1 MYFPFTIGPVFGT
14 IVAKIIMADKQ
25 NINFSGDTRETRT
38 PERLRAHY
46 EAEKRLASRLRS
58 STREERKTLYKT
70 LYNELFQQVPDHPRL
85 TAPADPARLD
95 AINRNKLK
103 FLHDFIR
110 PEFTVVEFAP
120 GDCSFARVLARE
132 VRRVV
137 AVDISDQRPEPDP
150 VPANLELVIYNGY
163 ELDLP
168 ESCADL
174 VFSDQLV
181 EHLHPEDVV
190 LHFKLAL
197 HLLKPGGVY
206 LFRTPHKFSGPH
218 DISRFFSAEAEG
230 FHLKE
235 WTCAELAQVMF
246 SAGYGQCFGCL
257 AIHNHYF
264 KMPLQLC
271 VATEKVAMNL
281 PEVFQRPI
289 VKNRFKQIIMG
300 AVKKPDCS

>member
-1 MYFPFTIGPVFGT
+1 M
-14 IVAKIIMADKQ
+14 
-25 NINFSGDTRETRT
+25 
-38 PERLRAHY
+38 
-46 EAEKRLASRLRS
+46 RS

-163 ELDLP
+163 GGLP

-190 LHFKLAL
+190 LHLVAL

-206 LFRTPHKFSGPH
+206 LFKNTTHKFSE
-218 DISRFFSAEAEG
+218 SSRYFRFF
-230 FHLKE
+230 
-235 WTCAELAQVMF
+235 
-246 SAGYGQCFGCL
+246 
-257 AIHNHYF
+257 
-264 KMPLQLC
+264 
-271 VATEKVAMNL
+271 
-281 PEVFQRPI
+281 R
-289 VKNRFKQIIMG
+289 
-300 AVKKPDCS
+300 